1 MRAKI
6 NQLSKIKIGIVNY
19 LNTKPLLYGIAQSP
33 IRNEI
38 DLVPDYPSNIATML
52 LENRIDAG
60 LVPVAIIPRLSEA
73 HIITDY
79 CIGCD
84 GPVASVC
91 VLSNVPLGQIK
102 KLLIDYQSRTS
113 ANLVKILVRKHWK
126 IEVEIADTKADYRD
140 QIKGSTAGL
149 VIGDRC
155 LEYRSQVPYAYDL
168 GEAWK
173 DFTGLPFVFAA
184 WVSNKRLPDEFIHD
198 FNQANKLGVE
208 SIDEVVAENNFPY
221 YSSETYFRNNIN
233 YQLNAEKK
241 KGLELFLKYLA
252 ELTISERKEV
262 KGHK

>member
-19 LNTKPLLYGIAQSP
+19 LNTKPLLYGIAHSTV
-33 IRNEI
+33 REEI
-38 DLVPDYPSNIATML
+38 ELVPDYPSNIATML

-60 LVPVAIIPRLSEA
+60 LVPVAIIPRLKEA

-91 VLSNVPLGQIK
+91 LLSNVPMNQIK
-102 KLLIDYQSRTS
+102 KVLIDYQSRTS
-113 ANLVKILVRKHWK
+113 ANLVKILIRKYWK
-126 IEVEIADTKADYRD
+126 IDVELADTKADYRD
-140 QIKGSTAGL
+140 QIKDDTAGL

-184 WVSNKRLPDEFIHD
+184 WISNKKLPASFIST
-198 FNQANKLGVE
+198 FNEANKLGVA
-208 SIDEVVAENNFPY
+208 SIEKVIAENSFSNY
-221 YSSETYFRNNIN
+221 DSRTYFSKNVS
-233 YQLNAEKK
+233 YVMDEQKK
-241 KGLELFLKYLA
+241 KGLEMFLMMLEEESSVVSG
-252 ELTISERKEV
+252 ELKS
-262 KGHK
+262 